1 MGLSVADIL
10 LIKKIKELLEENN
23 RLQKEQLKA
32 IEELKTILKETVR

>member
-1 MGLSVADIL
+1 MGLSLADIL